1 MILLLP
7 TFIGGLWQLIALAN
21 ISVSYIRFF
30 SATQLMADGILFL
43 FVLIM
48 SAVVFMIGERLTR
61 TDNKWY
67 LLVTFILSTPFLVLF
82 IIGIV
87 REIILPF
94 GIILLGIMLSIPSIL
109 ATLKLIILTSEK
121 QLSNLKNQLAIFV
134 IVLFILLTF
143 IFGFIKTSE
152 GFHRLF
158 SIPESNVNFTRL
170 RIKIEG
176 DYSPEMN
183 SKILYFN
190 DKFIFV
196 EIELEGKTNLVEIYE
211 LNELFK
217 S

>member
-1 MILLLP
+1 
-7 TFIGGLWQLIALAN
+7 
-21 ISVSYIRFF
+21 
-30 SATQLMADGILFL
+30 
-43 FVLIM
+43 
-48 SAVVFMIGERLTR
+48 MIGERLTR

-87 REIILPF
+87 REIKLPF

-109 ATLKLIILTSEK
+109 ATLKLIILTFEK

-176 DYSPEMN
+176 DYSPETN